1 MFFYHC
7 RPIKFQERGVRIMDE
22 ARDTIGTPSPNIA
35 EEYSDLGSTKSEEA
49 ASDRTKHQRG
59 GRKQDDLSSTNTDE
73 PASDRKKYQR
83 GGRKEDTSR
92 WNSLSSRLP
101 PLGPDDESDG
111 EDQQEKE
118 SPRAEDP
125 KEREPRSRASTFK
138 TGISSFNLKRAEGS
152 GGRPMGVTVDDP
164 TTKVPAEHE
173 FDKERRKTT
182 SDKGQPR
189 TEREERQHMEP
200 EEKKPVQIRLDLNL
214 MIEVFLR
221 AKIQGDVTITFL

>member
-1 MFFYHC
+1 
-7 RPIKFQERGVRIMDE
+7 MDGE
-22 ARDTIGTPSPNIA
+22 RDTMATPSPNIA
-35 EEYSDLGSTKSEEA
+35 EDYSDLGSTKSEEI
-49 ASDRTKHQRG
+49 ASDRTKHQQG
-59 GRKQDDLSSTNTDE
+59 VLKQDDLGSTNSDE
-73 PASDRKKYQR
+73 PASDRKTYKR

-111 EDQQEKE
+111 EEEQEKE
-118 SPRAEDP
+118 PSCADEPTDERQPRPRAKP
-125 KEREPRSRASTFK
+125 FK

-152 GGRPMGVTVDDP
+152 GGRPMGVTIDDP
-164 TTKVPAEHE
+164 TTKVSAEHE
-173 FDKERRKTT
+173 FDQPKRKTT
-182 SDKGQPR
+182 PDKGKQR
-189 TEREERQHMEP
+189 ERPQREP

>member
-1 MFFYHC
+1 
-7 RPIKFQERGVRIMDE
+7 MDE
-22 ARDTIGTPSPNIA
+22 ARDTIGRASPNIA
-35 EEYSDLGSTKSEEA
+35 EDYSDLGSTKSEEI
-49 ASDRTKHQRG
+49 ASDRTKHQQG
-59 GRKQDDLSSTNTDE
+59 VLKQDDLGSTNSDE
-73 PASDRKKYQR
+73 PASDRKTYKR

-111 EDQQEKE
+111 EEEQEKE
-118 SPRAEDP
+118 PSCADEPTDERQPRPRAKP
-125 KEREPRSRASTFK
+125 FK

-164 TTKVPAEHE
+164 TTKVSAEHE
-173 FDKERRKTT
+173 FDQPKRKTT
-182 SDKGQPR
+182 PDKGKQ
-189 TEREERQHMEP
+189 REERPQREP

>member
-1 MFFYHC
+1 
-7 RPIKFQERGVRIMDE
+7 MDGE
-22 ARDTIGTPSPNIA
+22 RDTIATPSPNIA
-35 EEYSDLGSTKSEEA
+35 EDYSDLGSNKSEEP
-49 ASDRTKHQRG
+49 ASDRTKYQRG
-59 GRKQDDLSSTNTDE
+59 GRKQDDLGSTNSDE

-101 PLGPDDESDG
+101 PLGPDDESDR
-111 EDQQEKE
+111 EEEQEE
-118 SPRAEDP
+118 EPSRADEPTEERQPR
-125 KEREPRSRASTFK
+125 PRSTPFK

-152 GGRPMGVTVDDP
+152 GGRPMGVSIDDP
-164 TTKVPAEHE
+164 TTKVSAEHE
-173 FDKERRKTT
+173 FDQQRRKTT
-182 SDKGQPR
+182 PNKGKQKA
-189 TEREERQHMEP
+189 EREEREEKPQREP

>member
-1 MFFYHC
+1 
-7 RPIKFQERGVRIMDE
+7 MDE

-35 EEYSDLGSTKSEEA
+35 EDYSDLGSTKSEEP

-59 GRKQDDLSSTNTDE
+59 GRKQDDLGSTNSDE

-101 PLGPDDESDG
+101 PLGPDDESDR
-111 EDQQEKE
+111 EEEQEKE
-118 SPRAEDP
+118 PSRADEP
-125 KEREPRSRASTFK
+125 TEEREPRPRATPFK

-152 GGRPMGVTVDDP
+152 GGRPMGVTIDDP

-173 FDKERRKTT
+173 FDQERRKTT
-182 SDKGQPR
+182 PDKGKLR

>member
-1 MFFYHC
+1 
-7 RPIKFQERGVRIMDE
+7 MDGE
-22 ARDTIGTPSPNIA
+22 RDTMATPSPNIA
-35 EEYSDLGSTKSEEA
+35 EDYSDLGSTKSEEI
-49 ASDRTKHQRG
+49 ASDRTKHQQG
-59 GRKQDDLSSTNTDE
+59 VLKQDDLGSTNSDE
-73 PASDRKKYQR
+73 PASDRKTYKR

-111 EDQQEKE
+111 EEEQEKE
-118 SPRAEDP
+118 PSCADEPTDERQPRPRAKP
-125 KEREPRSRASTFK
+125 FK

-164 TTKVPAEHE
+164 TTKVSAEHE
-173 FDKERRKTT
+173 FDQPKRKTT
-182 SDKGQPR
+182 PDKGKQ
-189 TEREERQHMEP
+189 REERPQREP

>member
-1 MFFYHC
+1 
-7 RPIKFQERGVRIMDE
+7 MDE

-35 EEYSDLGSTKSEEA
+35 EDYSDLGSTKSEEP

-59 GRKQDDLSSTNTDE
+59 GRKQDDLGSTNSDE

-101 PLGPDDESDG
+101 PLGPDYESDG
-111 EDQQEKE
+111 EEEQEKE
-118 SPRAEDP
+118 PSRADEP
-125 KEREPRSRASTFK
+125 TEERQPRSRAAPFK

-152 GGRPMGVTVDDP
+152 GGRPMGVTIDDP
-164 TTKVPAEHE
+164 TTKVSAEHE
-173 FDKERRKTT
+173 FDHQRRKTT
-182 SDKGQPR
+182 PDKGKQR
-189 TEREERQHMEP
+189 AEREDREERSPREP

>member
-1 MFFYHC
+1 
-7 RPIKFQERGVRIMDE
+7 MDE
-22 ARDTIGTPSPNIA
+22 ARDTIGRASPNIA
-35 EEYSDLGSTKSEEA
+35 EDYSDLGSTKSEEP

-59 GRKQDDLSSTNTDE
+59 GRKQDDLGSTNSDE

-101 PLGPDDESDG
+101 PLGPDDGSD
-111 EDQQEKE
+111 EEEEQEKE
-118 SPRAEDP
+118 PSPEYERTEEQQPRERATP
-125 KEREPRSRASTFK
+125 FK

-152 GGRPMGVTVDDP
+152 GGRPMGVTIDDP
-164 TTKVPAEHE
+164 KTKVSAEHE
-173 FDKERRKTT
+173 FDQQRRKTT
-182 SDKGQPR
+182 PDKGKQKE
-189 TEREERQHMEP
+189 EREERPQREP

>member
-1 MFFYHC
+1 
-7 RPIKFQERGVRIMDE
+7 MDGE
-22 ARDTIGTPSPNIA
+22 RDTMATPSPNIA
-35 EEYSDLGSTKSEEA
+35 EDYSDLGSTKSEEI
-49 ASDRTKHQRG
+49 ASDRTKHQQG
-59 GRKQDDLSSTNTDE
+59 VLKQDDLGSTNSDE
-73 PASDRKKYQR
+73 PASDRKTYKR

-111 EDQQEKE
+111 EEEQEKE
-118 SPRAEDP
+118 PSCADEPTDERQPRPRAKP
-125 KEREPRSRASTFK
+125 FK

-164 TTKVPAEHE
+164 TTKVSAEHE
-173 FDKERRKTT
+173 FDQPKRKTT
-182 SDKGQPR
+182 PDKGKQR
-189 TEREERQHMEP
+189 ERPQREP

>member
-1 MFFYHC
+1 
-7 RPIKFQERGVRIMDE
+7 MDE
-22 ARDTIGTPSPNIA
+22 ARDIIGTPSPNIA
-35 EEYSDLGSTKSEEA
+35 EEYSDLGSTKSEEP

-59 GRKQDDLSSTNTDE
+59 GRKQDDLGSTNADE

-111 EDQQEKE
+111 EEAQEKE
-118 SPRAEDP
+118 SLHTEEPTE
-125 KEREPRSRASTFK
+125 EREPRPRATPFK

-152 GGRPMGVTVDDP
+152 GGRPMGVTIDDP
-164 TTKVPAEHE
+164 TTKVSAEHK
-173 FDKERRKTT
+173 FDQERRKTT
-182 SDKGQPR
+182 PDKGKPR

-221 AKIQGDVTITFL
+221 AKIQGDVTITFLE